1 MYTVLGNAINYL
13 TSTQSADRRWLQDPY
28 STALALR
35 ALTNVKPNLLTTQ
48 TDITFSNPNPTVGD
62 TINITATIKNT
73 SPAQAENVAVQ
84 FYSNDLSS
92 SGILIGESVISLIA
106 ANSSSQS
113 AISWTIPSA
122 FAYNIYV
129 KIDPLNSID
138 ELNENFVDKIQL
150 EIV

>member
-1 MYTVLGNAINYL
+1 M
-13 TSTQSADRRWLQDPY
+13 R
-28 STALALR
+28 ALA
-35 ALTNVKPNLLTTQ
+35 NVKPNLSVSSS
-48 TDITFSNPNPTVGD
+48 DITFSQSMPQAGE
-62 TINITATIKNT
+62 TITITATIKNT
-73 SPAQAENVAVQ
+73 GSAQAENVAVQ
-84 FYSNDLSS
+84 FFNNDPSS

-122 FAYNIYV
+122 SAYNIYV
-129 KIDPLNSID
+129 KIDPLNFID